1 MYIIM
6 NFVKEAGKQIKNI
19 FKHPKLNTL
28 LLSVVVFSLIYT
40 ILDDKHF
47 SGVNVIKEKI
57 KEEVIKK
64 KIEKEVGEPEKPAN
78 EPFVGIFDDNDAYY
92 GKLEQENVEK
102 TIGEA
107 KKEAEKDVEEEEL
120 LPEKIDRP
128 ISQRLFDRTYFSFIT
143 ATLLG
148 YGDIY
153 PVTNICKFIVMI
165 QAFIT
170 VGLIVF

>member
-1 MYIIM
+1 MIM
-6 NFVKEAGKQIKNI
+6 THGF
-19 FKHPKLNTL
+19 
-28 LLSVVVFSLIYT
+28 
-40 ILDDKHF
+40 
-47 SGVNVIKEKI
+47 
-57 KEEVIKK
+57 
-64 KIEKEVGEPEKPAN
+64 
-78 EPFVGIFDDNDAYY
+78 

-148 YGDIY
+148 YGDIIN
-153 PVTNICKFIVMI
+153 PVTNIC
-165 QAFIT
+165 
-170 VGLIVF
+170 L

>member
-6 NFVKEAGKQIKNI
+6 NFIKESLKHIQNI

-28 LLSVVVFSLIYT
+28 LMSVIVFSLFYT
-40 ILDDKHF
+40 MLDDKHF
-47 SGVNVIKEKI
+47 SGVNVIKERI
-57 KEEVIKK
+57 KEEVIKQ
-64 KIEKEVGEPEKPAN
+64 KIEKEVGEPEKLATESFEGN
-78 EPFVGIFDDNDAYY
+78 FTGNDTYY
-92 GKLEQENVEK
+92 GKLKQEKVDK
-102 TIGEA
+102 SIDDA
-107 KKEAEKDVEEEEL
+107 KKEATEDVEN
-120 LPEKIDRP
+120 IDRS
-128 ISQRLFDRTYFSFIT
+128 ISQRLFDRTYFSFTT

-153 PVTNICKFIVMI
+153 PVTNICKIVVMI